1 MAKSRGSN
9 FRGTTR
15 TLYNP
20 RTVKYLEIPTARKE
34 YQDLRRVALKRAAR
48 LTKAG
53 LDYLPEATPDLP
65 QSSRL
70 TDEQIQDELVKV
82 SAYLRDPYSLVAPA
96 REAYAV
102 PEDMERITWR
112 SRTIIRDIPDMG
124 EIIQKDRVRFGE
136 YMDEL
141 RRKKKKEAEKQMR
154 QEYGRKWKNFMDTA
168 RARAIGRLRG
178 SDQVRTAYEE
188 AITRGMRPETLRR
201 HFEKYLLDSEKA
213 EHLAK
218 TLFDAPKEGR
228 MTIAKLK
235 ELL

>member
-1 MAKSRGSN
+1 MAKSKGSN

-65 QSSRL
+65 QSSKL
-70 TDEQIQDELVKV
+70 TDEQIQEELVKV
-82 SAYLRDPYSLVAPA
+82 SSYLRDPYTYVSQA
-96 REAYAV
+96 REAYQI
-102 PEDMERITWR
+102 PEDMERIVWKN
-112 SRTIIRDIPDMG
+112 RTVLRDIPDMG
-124 EIIQKDRVRFGE
+124 DIIDKDRQRFGNF
-136 YMDEL
+136 MDEL
-141 RRKKKKEAEKQMR
+141 RRKQKKEAEKQMR
-154 QEYGRKWKNFMDTA
+154 QEYGRKWKSFMDTA
-168 RARAIGRLRG
+168 RARAIGRLYG

-188 AITRGMRPETLRR
+188 AVSRGMRPETLRK
-201 HFEKYLLDSEKA
+201 HFEKYLLDSEQA
-213 EHLAK
+213 EKLASA
-218 TLFDAPKEGR
+218 LYHAPTEGR
-228 MTIAKLK
+228 LTIAKLK